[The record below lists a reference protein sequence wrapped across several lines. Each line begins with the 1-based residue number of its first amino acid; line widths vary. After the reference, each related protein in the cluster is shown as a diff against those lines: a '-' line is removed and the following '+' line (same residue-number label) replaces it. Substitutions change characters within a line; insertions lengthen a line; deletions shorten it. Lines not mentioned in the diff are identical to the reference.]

1 MKLIIKLIKIVVR
14 IFAAIVLLLILI
26 VAIGLTIQHF
36 TTKKAYKY
44 HISQIQAERIALC
57 DSFAHGIN
65 LYKLSFETVP
75 TGYKHGLFVG
85 GIEPYLEGC
94 ADSLTNIT
102 FMTTPQASG
111 NVLIPLQI
119 KGNKVEAL
127 TLQEY
132 TGNDT
137 IDGDFYDNTKDLG
150 AFLQKGRPHLENYA
164 HSSRILHGGT
174 LFIAT
179 PKHVGALHRII
190 IRFENGQ
197 LICQVRQGTPKT
209 YFIKSIVTNTPERL
223 PKVINLNSNNQEMSN
238 EL

>member
-1 MKLIIKLIKIVVR
+1 MKPIKIVVR

-36 TTKKAYKY
+36 TTKTAYKY
-44 HISQIQAERIALC
+44 HISQIQAERITLC

-75 TGYKHGLFVG
+75 TGYKQGLFVG
-85 GIEPYLEGC
+85 GIEPYLWGC

-127 TLQEY
+127 TLQEC
-132 TGNDT
+132 TGKDT

-150 AFLQKGRPHLENYA
+150 TFLQKGSHWLENPA
-164 HSSRILHGGT
+164 HRNRILHGRT

-179 PKHVGALHRII
+179 PKHVRALHRII
-190 IRFENGQ
+190 IRFENEQ
-197 LICQVRQGTPKT
+197 LVCQVRQSTSKT
-209 YFIKSIVTNTPERL
+209 YFIKSVVTNTPEKL
-223 PKVINLNSNNQEMSN
+223 QKIINLNSNN
-238 EL
+238 

>member
-65 LYKLSFETVP
+65 LYKLAFETVP

-102 FMTTPQASG
+102 FTTTPQASG

>member
-127 TLQEY
+127 TLQEC

-150 AFLQKGRPHLENYA
+150 AFLQKGKPHLENYA

>member
-1 MKLIIKLIKIVVR
+1 MKLIIKLIKIIVR

-26 VAIGLTIQHF
+26 VTIGLTIQHF
-36 TTKKAYKY
+36 TTKKAYEY

-102 FMTTPQASG
+102 FTTTPQASG

-127 TLQEY
+127 TLQEC

-197 LICQVRQGTPKT
+197 LICQVRQGTPKA

-223 PKVINLNSNNQEMSN
+223 PKVINLNSNNQEMPN

>member
-209 YFIKSIVTNTPERL
+209 YFIKSIVTNTP
-223 PKVINLNSNNQEMSN
+223 
-238 EL
+238 

>member
-1 MKLIIKLIKIVVR
+1 MKLIIKLIKIIVR

-26 VAIGLTIQHF
+26 VTIGLTIQHF

-127 TLQEY
+127 TLQEC

-150 AFLQKGRPHLENYA
+150 AFLQKGRHHPENPA

-179 PKHVGALHRII
+179 PKHIGALHRII

-197 LICQVRQGTPKT
+197 LVCQVCQGTPKA

-223 PKVINLNSNNQEMSN
+223 EKVINLNSNNQEMPN

>member
-1 MKLIIKLIKIVVR
+1 M
-14 IFAAIVLLLILI
+14 
-26 VAIGLTIQHF
+26 
-36 TTKKAYKY
+36 
-44 HISQIQAERIALC
+44 
-57 DSFAHGIN
+57 
-65 LYKLSFETVP
+65 SFETVP

-102 FMTTPQASG
+102 FTTTPQASG

-127 TLQEY
+127 TLQEC

-179 PKHVGALHRII
+179 PKHVGALHHII

-197 LICQVRQGTPKT
+197 LICQVRQGTPKA

>member
-57 DSFAHGIN
+57 DSFAHGTN

-102 FMTTPQASG
+102 FTTTPQASG

>member
-127 TLQEY
+127 TLQEC

-137 IDGDFYDNTKDLG
+137 IDGNFYDNTKDLG
-150 AFLQKGRPHLENYA
+150 AFLQKGRHHLENPA

-209 YFIKSIVTNTPERL
+209 YFIKNIVTNITQRH
-223 PKVINLNSNNQEMSN
+223 
-238 EL
+238 

>member
-102 FMTTPQASG
+102 FTTTPQASG

-197 LICQVRQGTPKT
+197 LICQVRQGTPKA

-223 PKVINLNSNNQEMSN
+223 EKVINLNSNNQEMSN

>member
-1 MKLIIKLIKIVVR
+1 MKLIIKLIKIIVR

-102 FMTTPQASG
+102 FTTTPQDSG

-127 TLQEY
+127 TLQECPVKAPL
-132 TGNDT
+132 TET
-137 IDGDFYDNTKDLG
+137 SMTT
-150 AFLQKGRPHLENYA
+150 P
-164 HSSRILHGGT
+164 RIWE
-174 LFIAT
+174 
-179 PKHVGALHRII
+179 
-190 IRFENGQ
+190 RFCKKAG
-197 LICQVRQGTPKT
+197 IG
-209 YFIKSIVTNTPERL
+209 
-223 PKVINLNSNNQEMSN
+223 
-238 EL
+238 

>member
-75 TGYKHGLFVG
+75 TGYKLFVG

-102 FMTTPQASG
+102 FTTTPQASG

-127 TLQEY
+127 TLQEC

-179 PKHVGALHRII
+179 PKHVGALHHII

-197 LICQVRQGTPKT
+197 LICQVRQGTPKA

>member
-1 MKLIIKLIKIVVR
+1 MKLIIKLIKTVVR

-94 ADSLTNIT
+94 ADSLTNII

-127 TLQEY
+127 TLQEC

-137 IDGDFYDNTKDLG
+137 IDGNFYDNTKDLG

>member
-102 FMTTPQASG
+102 FTTTPQASG

-127 TLQEY
+127 TLQEC

-164 HSSRILHGGT
+164 HSSRISHGGT

-179 PKHVGALHRII
+179 PKHVGALHHII

-197 LICQVRQGTPKT
+197 LICQVRQGTPKA

>member
-57 DSFAHGIN
+57 DSFAYGIN

-102 FMTTPQASG
+102 FTTTPQASG

-179 PKHVGALHRII
+179 PKHVGALRRII

>member
-102 FMTTPQASG
+102 FTTTPQASG

-197 LICQVRQGTPKT
+197 LICQVCQGTPKT

>member
-75 TGYKHGLFVG
+75 TGSKHGLFVG

-127 TLQEY
+127 TLQEC

-150 AFLQKGRPHLENYA
+150 AFLQKGRHHLENPA

-179 PKHVGALHRII
+179 PKHIGALHRII

-197 LICQVRQGTPKT
+197 LVCQVCQGTPKA

-223 PKVINLNSNNQEMSN
+223 EKVINLNSNNQEMPN

>member
-102 FMTTPQASG
+102 FTTTPQASG

-127 TLQEY
+127 TLQEC

-179 PKHVGALHRII
+179 PKHVGALHHII

-197 LICQVRQGTPKT
+197 LVCQVCQGTPKA

-223 PKVINLNSNNQEMSN
+223 EKVINLNSNNQEMPN

>member
-1 MKLIIKLIKIVVR
+1 MKPIKTVVR

-36 TTKKAYKY
+36 TTKTAYKY

-85 GIEPYLEGC
+85 GIEPYLWGC

-127 TLQEY
+127 TLQEC
-132 TGNDT
+132 TGKDT

-150 AFLQKGRPHLENYA
+150 TFLQKGSHWLENPA
-164 HSSRILHGGT
+164 HRNRILHGRT

-179 PKHVGALHRII
+179 PKHVRALHRII
-190 IRFENGQ
+190 IRFENEQ
-197 LICQVRQGTPKT
+197 LVCQVRQSTSKT
-209 YFIKSIVTNTPERL
+209 YFIKSVLTNTPEKL
-223 PKVINLNSNNQEMSN
+223 QKIINLNSNN
-238 EL
+238 

>member
-102 FMTTPQASG
+102 FTTTPQASG

-164 HSSRILHGGT
+164 HSSRIFHGGT

-197 LICQVRQGTPKT
+197 LICQVR
-209 YFIKSIVTNTPERL
+209 
-223 PKVINLNSNNQEMSN
+223 
-238 EL
+238 

>member
-179 PKHVGALHRII
+179 PKHVGALRRII

>member
-102 FMTTPQASG
+102 FTTTPQASG

-127 TLQEY
+127 TLQEC

-197 LICQVRQGTPKT
+197 LVCQVRQGTPKA

-223 PKVINLNSNNQEMSN
+223 KKVINLNSNNQEMSN

>member
-1 MKLIIKLIKIVVR
+1 MKLIIKLIKTVVR

-102 FMTTPQASG
+102 FTTTPQASG

-127 TLQEY
+127 TLQEC
-132 TGNDT
+132 TSNDT

>member
-1 MKLIIKLIKIVVR
+1 
-14 IFAAIVLLLILI
+14 
-26 VAIGLTIQHF
+26 
-36 TTKKAYKY
+36 
-44 HISQIQAERIALC
+44 
-57 DSFAHGIN
+57 
-65 LYKLSFETVP
+65 
-75 TGYKHGLFVG
+75 
-85 GIEPYLEGC
+85 
-94 ADSLTNIT
+94 
-102 FMTTPQASG
+102 MTTPQASG

-132 TGNDT
+132 TGNDS
-137 IDGDFYDNTKDLG
+137 IDGDIYDNTKDLG

-164 HSSRILHGGT
+164 HSSRILLGGT
-174 LFIAT
+174 LFIAS
-179 PKHVGALHRII
+179 PKLVGALHRII

>member
-1 MKLIIKLIKIVVR
+1 MKLIIKLIKIIVR

-127 TLQEY
+127 TLQEC

-150 AFLQKGRPHLENYA
+150 AFLQKGKPHLENYA

>member
-1 MKLIIKLIKIVVR
+1 MKLIIKLIKTVVR

-94 ADSLTNIT
+94 ADSLTNII

-127 TLQEY
+127 TLQEC

-223 PKVINLNSNNQEMSN
+223 PKVINLNSNNQEMSI